1 MISIFHVFLNNRI
14 SQYIMDNKRF
24 SFEISIFHGIQAPEE
39 GLLVGYGAIIEVYG
53 LAVPIPNMLALI
65 STKNRKYRTNQWQVF
80 TPRHTPKETLY
91 EQLVFALKYEGVN
104 LLFFKKLFEQIQED
118 EITRLVQIE
127 PQGQYSRRIWFLYEW
142 LMKKR
147 LTIPDLDKG
156 NFVMLIDEELQYAS
170 TLAINSTRHRI
181 KNNIA
186 GTVDFCP
193 LINKTEKI
201 ELYIAKNT
209 IENINA
215 AIKGIHKDVLLRTSS
230 FLLLKDSKASFSI
243 EGENPTQNRALRWGK
258 AIGQAGSKPLSKE
271 ELYRLQQIV
280 IENSRFVSMG
290 YRTECGFVGEH
301 DRTTGE
307 PIPEHISSKQADV
320 EKLMSGL
327 LEASKH
333 MESTGF
339 HPLLTATAIAFGF
352 VFIHPFVDGNGRIHR
367 YIIHH
372 LLSAMKYS
380 PQGII
385 FPVSAAILE
394 RIEDYRKVLESYSHP
409 LLDFI
414 EWEKTKD
421 NNVNVLNNTIDYY
434 RYFDATAQAEFLCE
448 CVDNTIHKII
458 PQEVTYLQKYDAMK
472 LWLDN
477 NYQMPDKMVALLI
490 RFLEQNDGS
499 LSKRAK
505 EKEFALLIDEEVKE
519 IEENYQVYFN

>member
-1 MISIFHVFLNNRI
+1 LNNHI
-14 SQYIMDNKRF
+14 SQIVMSNKRF
-24 SFEISIFHGIQAPEE
+24 SLQISIFHGIQAPEE
-39 GLLVGYGAIIEVYG
+39 GLLVGYGAIIEAYG
-53 LAVPIPNMLALI
+53 LAMPIPGILALI
-65 STKNRKYRTNQWQVF
+65 STKNRKYSTDQWRVY
-80 TPRHTPKETLY
+80 TPRYEPKDTLY
-91 EQLVFALKYEGVN
+91 DQLVFALKYEGVN
-104 LLFFKKLFEQIQED
+104 PLFFKKLFEQIREE

-127 PQGQYSRRIWFLYEW
+127 PLGQYSRRIWFLYEW

-147 LTIPDLDKG
+147 LAIPDLDKG

-170 TLAINSTRHRI
+170 PLAINSTRHRI

-201 ELYIAKNT
+201 ERYIAKNT
-209 IENINA
+209 IENINT
-215 AIKGIHKDVLLRTSS
+215 AIRSIHKDVLLRTSS

-280 IENSRFVSMG
+280 IENSKFVPMG
-290 YRTECGFVGEH
+290 YRTEGGFVGEH
-301 DRTTGE
+301 DRITGE

-327 LEASKH
+327 LEASKQ
-333 MESTGF
+333 METTGF
-339 HPLLTATAIAFGF
+339 HPLLTAAAIAFGF
-352 VFIHPFVDGNGRIHR
+352 VYIHPFVDGNGRIHR

-372 LLSAMKYS
+372 LLAAMKYS

-385 FPVSAAILE
+385 FPVSAAILD
-394 RIEDYRKVLESYSHP
+394 RIVDYRKVLESYSHQ

-421 NNVNVLNNTIDYY
+421 NNVNVLNDTIDFY

-448 CVDNTIHKII
+448 CVDDTIHKII
-458 PQEVTYLQKYDAMK
+458 PQEVAYLQKYDAMK
-472 LWLDN
+472 LWFDN

-490 RFLEQNDGS
+490 RFLEQNNGT
-499 LSKRAK
+499 LSNRAK
-505 EKEFALLIDEEVKE
+505 EKEFAALTEEEVKE
-519 IEENYQVYFN
+519 IEDNYQVYFN